1 MMRVLHLTLI
11 LAVFSLSA
19 CSGGLV
25 RLTSPS
31 DGPDEFLILP
41 SKPLE
46 QPEDFNALPTP
57 TPGGANRSDLQ
68 PLQDSVTAL
77 GGTRGVATA
86 GSIPAGDSAVVS
98 YSSRLGRDGTIRETL
113 ATEDVAFRKRRS
125 RLVRIKIVP
134 RDDYALIYQRQ
145 TLDAHA
151 ENRRWRRAG
160 ARTPTA
166 PPEK

>member
-11 LAVFSLSA
+11 LAVFSLTA

-31 DGPDEFLILP
+31 DGPDEFLVVP

-46 QPEDFNALPTP
+46 QPDDFNALPTP

-68 PLQDSVTAL
+68 PLQDSIAAL
-77 GGTRGVATA
+77 GGTRRAATS

-98 YSSRLGRDGTIRETL
+98 YSSRLGRDGTIRDTL
-113 ATEDVAFRKRRS
+113 ASEDATFRKRRS
-125 RLVRIKIVP
+125 RLSKFKIGT
-134 RDDYALIYQRQ
+134 RDDYALIYQRH

-151 ENRRWRRAG
+151 ENQRWRQAG

-166 PPEK
+166 PPE